1 MLSGSV
7 WKKQEVTK
15 GTTIWNDLNVG
26 TLGTFDVACEGGWG
40 INTYYSVNPLW
51 YVYQHGFTEKALTLT
66 REQSIVHPPFTPF
79 RSESDNMH
87 STNLFTIADAE
98 YRKNLRAKFLGDA
111 IPARSFAV
119 GANEINQAAGIG
131 NIALRNCMRNEDK
144 WPSARRKENVNVW
157 YHSDFKNL
165 AYPFTYKLFDKI
177 VNNETN

>member
-1 MLSGSV
+1 
-7 WKKQEVTK
+7 
-15 GTTIWNDLNVG
+15 
-26 TLGTFDVACEGGWG
+26 
-40 INTYYSVNPLW
+40 
-51 YVYQHGFTEKALTLT
+51 
-66 REQSIVHPPFTPF
+66 
-79 RSESDNMH
+79 MH